1 LNETDWVLGMGV
13 GVGCMH
19 TKMVTVPDQGHAA
32 GDMNETDEVITNIDD
47 DVDVLTLHPHHIIRS
62 IPE

>member
-1 LNETDWVLGMGV
+1 MGM